1 MTFKLNGDSALFLE
15 LITAYLCAL
24 SYESVKK
31 EKANEQAVSNK
42 KFFIETYGC
51 QMNFSDS
58 EIVASILE
66 KEGFTSTRELKDA
79 DLIFINTCSIRDHA
93 EQRIRKRLDF
103 MKSLKRKNPH
113 LVVGMLGCMAERL
126 KTQLLEEEQVLDL
139 IAGPDSYRDL
149 PKLITDVESGH
160 KAINTILSLDETY
173 ADISPVRYDSNGI
186 SAFISIMRGCENYCA
201 YCVVPYVRG
210 QERSR
215 DVNSIVKEAGALFQ
229 SGFREVTLLGQNV
242 NSYEWIE
249 NGVKTSFAGLLEKI
263 PGINPLLRIRF
274 ATSHPKDLSD
284 ELLETMA
291 GHQNICKSIHLPVQS
306 GSSRILDHMNR
317 KYTRE
322 QYLDRIAAIRQSLP
336 ECAIS
341 TDIIAGFCDESE
353 EDHKETLSLMEKV
366 EFDYAFMF
374 RYSERPDTLAAEKY
388 TDNVPD
394 EVKDRRLREIID
406 LQQKLSWQSNKKDVG
421 KIFEVL
427 IEGYSKRSRDYF
439 SGRNSQN
446 KVVLFPVTG
455 NNVGEYVWVKIIR
468 FTSATLIGE
477 VHEDDCNK

>member
-149 PKLITDVESGH
+149 PKLITDVKSGH

-215 DVNSIVKEAGALFQ
+215 DVNSIVKEAGTLFQ

-284 ELLETMA
+284 ELLKTMA
-291 GHQNICKSIHLPVQS
+291 AHQNICKSIHLPVQS

-322 QYLDRIAAIRQSLP
+322 QYLDRIAAIRHYIP
-336 ECAIS
+336 DCAIS

-353 EDHKETLSLMEKV
+353 EDHKETLSLMEQV